1 MLLDLIEVRTMY
13 KERLRE
19 AEQERFARQMQKQQ
33 PAAQRVNYLRPLLT
47 SVGDR
52 LIALG
57 QRLKKQGE
65 LSLDYSRQ

>member
-1 MLLDLIEVRTMY
+1 MLDLIEVRIAY
-13 KERLRE
+13 KERLQE
-19 AEQERFARQMQKQQ
+19 AEQERFARRARQQQQ
-33 PAAQRVNYLRPLLT
+33 PAVQRAAHLRPLLANL
-47 SVGDR
+47 GDG

>member
-13 KERLRE
+13 QDRLRE
-19 AEQERFARQMQKQQ
+19 AEQERFACQMRRQR
-33 PAAQRVNYLRPLLT
+33 PATQRVNYLRPLLA
-47 SVGDR
+47 SVGDG

-57 QRLKKQGE
+57 HRLKKQGE